1 MSIHLKLSPLL
12 HNCIPDYDPQKG
24 LCIEWRSG
32 KTIRQIIAESGVPSE
47 KVNSIL
53 VNYLPARLNT
63 VVSDGDQVQFILALG
78 GG

>member
-24 LCIEWRSG
+24 IFIEGSSG
-32 KTIRQIIAESGVPSE
+32 KTIRQILVESGVPSE

-53 VNYLPARLNT
+53 VNHLPARLNT
-63 VVSDGDQVQFILALG
+63 LVNDGDQVQFILALG